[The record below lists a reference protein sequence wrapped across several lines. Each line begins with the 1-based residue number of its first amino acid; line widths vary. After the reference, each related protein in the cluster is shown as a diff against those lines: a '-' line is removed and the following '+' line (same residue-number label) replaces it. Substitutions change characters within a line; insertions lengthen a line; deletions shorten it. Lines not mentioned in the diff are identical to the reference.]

1 MTTIPQVARAMRE
14 ILTTVADAAARTTR
28 FVLRRSPLGGATF
41 SQALVFGFLSHPQAS
56 LEELSQTAAALG
68 VDITPQALDQRFT
81 EAAAACLKEVLHAA
95 LARVVAAHPVAI
107 PLLARFTA
115 VVLQDSS
122 TIVLPD
128 ILAPVWQGCGGNTAE
143 RTTAALK
150 LQVRLEMQTGR
161 LDVQL
166 QDGRAADQA
175 AEFPATLAAG
185 ALHLADLGYWSLDAF
200 RTLTHQ
206 GVFWLSRLQV
216 QTAIYTATG
225 QRHDLLALLTAQ
237 PAVPLDMAVALGETQ
252 HLPARLLA
260 VRVPQEVAANRRRRL
275 REAARKKGRQA
286 STTRL
291 ALAAWTLL
299 VTNVPGDRLTLRE
312 ALVLA
317 RVRWQIELLFKLWK
331 SHGRVDE
338 SRSTK
343 PWRILCEVYA
353 KLLAML
359 VQHWVFLVSCWAY
372 PNRSLGK
379 AAQTVQ
385 KHALHLASTF
395 GRLRRLIATLSTVQR
410 CVAAGCRMN
419 RRKKHPNTYQL
430 LLNDMSMTT
439 ALA

>member
-14 ILTTVADAAARTTR
+14 ILTTTADDAAHTTR
-28 FVLRRSPLGGATF
+28 FVQRQSRLGGATL
-41 SQALVFGFLSHPQAS
+41 SQTLVFGFLGNPQAS

-81 EAAAACLKEVLHAA
+81 EAAAACLKRVLHAA
-95 LARVVAAHPVAI
+95 LARVVAAAPVAI

-115 VVLQDSS
+115 VWLQDSS

-128 ILAPVWQGCGGNTAE
+128 ALAPVWQGCGGSTPE

-150 LQVRLEMQTGR
+150 LQVRLEMRTGR

-175 AEFPATLAAG
+175 AELPGKLEAG
-185 ALHLADLGYWSLDAF
+185 ALHIADLGYWSLDVF
-200 RTLTHQ
+200 GTLTQQ
-206 GVFWLSRLQV
+206 GVCWLSRLQV
-216 QTAIYTATG
+216 QTAIYAATG
-225 QRHDLLALLTAQ
+225 QRQDLLALLTAQ
-237 PAVPLDMAVALGETQ
+237 PAATLDMAVALGETPR
-252 HLPARLLA
+252 LPARLLA
-260 VRVPQEVAANRRRRL
+260 VRVPQEVAATRRRRL

-299 VTNVPGDRLTLRE
+299 VTNIPGDRLTLRE

-317 RVRWQIELLFKLWK
+317 RVRWQIELLFKLWT

-372 PNRSLGK
+372 PNRSLVK

-385 KHALHLASTF
+385 KYALHLASTF
-395 GRLRRLIATLSTVQR
+395 GRLRRLIIALSTVQH

-430 LLNDMSMTT
+430 LFDDMSMTT

>member
-14 ILTTVADAAARTTR
+14 ILTTVADAAARSTR

-115 VVLQDSS
+115 VALQDSS

-143 RTTAALK
+143 RTKAALK

-175 AEFPATLAAG
+175 AEFPGTLAAG

-200 RTLTHQ
+200 RALTHQ

-299 VTNVPGDRLTLRE
+299 VTNVPRDRLTLRE

-331 SHGRVDE
+331 SHGRIDE

-372 PNRSLGK
+372 PNRSLVK

-395 GRLRRLIATLSTVQR
+395 GRLRRLITTLSTVQR

-419 RRKKHPNTYQL
+419 RRTKHPNTYQL